1 MLNCLKTQIFR
12 ILQLSS
18 YLLENGSKSH
28 QKKKTLNSFIW
39 QIFVNTYNVPNAS
52 KSTVNKT
59 DITVRWKKK
68 TTEDPLPQLSL
79 REISIVQGLIKL
91 NISNQVS
98 QVHIYFVVNLIILK
112 LLKYEVKYLTS
123 NIK

>member
-1 MLNCLKTQIFR
+1 M
-12 ILQLSS
+12 
-18 YLLENGSKSH
+18 
-28 QKKKTLNSFIW
+28 
-39 QIFVNTYNVPNAS
+39 
-52 KSTVNKT
+52 
-59 DITVRWKKK
+59 KKK

>member
-18 YLLENGSKSH
+18 YLLENGNKSH
-28 QKKKTLNSFIW
+28 QK
-39 QIFVNTYNVPNAS
+39 
-52 KSTVNKT
+52 NKLL
-59 DITVRWKKK
+59 
-68 TTEDPLPQLSL
+68 EDPLSQLSL

-98 QVHIYFVVNLIILK
+98 QVHIYFVVNLIIFNF
-112 LLKYEVKYLTS
+112 KY
-123 NIK
+123 